1 MEEQH
6 KTYEYY
12 FAKEVSQSY
21 SHADSPSDK
30 VMINLGNQLSDKYF
44 LYKKVGEHK
53 FQNVISEEILTDE
66 LSEKV
71 VAMEEFYDYAQEFP
85 YAVTELEKV
94 YDGPYYL
101 GLHTN
106 LLAQLHTK
114 NQGEL
119 ERHKSIQRRARIKSI
134 FQRRR

>member
-44 LYKKVGEHK
+44 LYKK
-53 FQNVISEEILTDE
+53 
-66 LSEKV
+66 
-71 VAMEEFYDYAQEFP
+71 
-85 YAVTELEKV
+85 
-94 YDGPYYL
+94 
-101 GLHTN
+101 
-106 LLAQLHTK
+106 
-114 NQGEL
+114 
-119 ERHKSIQRRARIKSI
+119 
-134 FQRRR
+134 